1 MEDIVG
7 IKFVDAIAGEGAVI
21 TWGRVFHNF
30 DDKELL
36 KVVKKRLIGFGAKN
50 IESIELCYSL
60 VEIADQPYF
69 YECLAYFIQNPI
81 PFGDDYA
88 SWVKAKQKALR
99 DGKEISFLGF
109 KKQYMNYLERR
120 KNVILQ

>member
-7 IKFVDAIAGEGAVI
+7 IKFLDKIQGEGAVI
-21 TWGRVFHNF
+21 TWGRIFDNL

-36 KVVKKRLIGFGAKN
+36 NVVKNRLVRFGAKD

-60 VEIADQPYF
+60 MEVANQPYF
-69 YECLAYFIQNPI
+69 YECLIYFMQNPI
-81 PFGDDYA
+81 PFGDGYA
-88 SWVKAKQKALR
+88 SWVKTKQKALR
-99 DGKEISFLGF
+99 DGNDISFLGF

-120 KNVILQ
+120 KNVIL